1 MIRVEELRIGNYI
14 KWIDNVVKV
23 DLEIMKLVSEN
34 PEWAKPIDITRE
46 ILENCLCFWDGVFI
60 PERKQPE
67 HCKWF
72 ECCMDNSNVY
82 VSVNTA
88 EYLLCKLNGVHE
100 LQNAYYLAMKEELE
114 IKL

>member
-1 MIRVEELRIGNYI
+1 MKVQDLRIGNYI

-34 PEWAKPIDITRE
+34 PEWAKPIEITRE
-46 ILENCLCFWDGVFI
+46 MLERCLCFWDGVFI

-67 HCKWF
+67 LGKWF
-72 ECCMDNSNVY
+72 ECCIYNNNVY
-82 VSVNTA
+82 VSVNAA
-88 EYLLCKLNGVHE
+88 EYFICELNGVHE